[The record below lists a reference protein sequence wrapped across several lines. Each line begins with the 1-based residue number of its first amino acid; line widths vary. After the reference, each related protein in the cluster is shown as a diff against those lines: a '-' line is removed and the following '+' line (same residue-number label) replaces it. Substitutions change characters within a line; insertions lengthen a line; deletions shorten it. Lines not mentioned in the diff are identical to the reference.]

1 MTVYH
6 YVTENWLNAL
16 VVIHVLA
23 AIIGIGPTFFSPLLL
38 RNGQTLGQARYSL
51 ALMSKLEFFP
61 KILGSLAVV
70 SGLLLAWLGDN
81 YGFDL
86 FWIYGSIAIYV
97 IIQVIVIG
105 FLAPLG
111 VKAAAIAND
120 SKEDPER
127 PAPADLNALIVKANK
142 VHYVA
147 TAFGVLLF
155 LFMFFKPT
163 LS

>member
-1 MTVYH
+1 LTVYH
-6 YVTENWLNAL
+6 YVTDNWLNAL

-38 RNGQTLGQARYSL
+38 RKGQTLGQARYSL

-70 SGLLLAWLGDN
+70 TGLLLAWLGDN

-105 FLAPLG
+105 FLAPVG
-111 VKAAAIAND
+111 AKAAAIANA
-120 SKEDPER
+120 SKEDPEQQ
-127 PAPADLNALIVKANK
+127 APADLNALIVKANK
-142 VHYVA
+142 IHYSAMV
-147 TAFGVLLF
+147 FGVLLF